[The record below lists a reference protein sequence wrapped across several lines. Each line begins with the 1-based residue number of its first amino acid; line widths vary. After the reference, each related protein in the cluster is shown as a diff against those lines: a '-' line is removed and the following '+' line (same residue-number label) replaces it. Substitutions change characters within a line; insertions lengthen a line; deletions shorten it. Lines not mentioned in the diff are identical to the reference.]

1 MRKVQVV
8 VAAVRMEQNGQGQ
21 CAHHVNKTPSS
32 FMPCSTAGSVLG
44 FHLHTALG
52 RKRRIRCAFSPQ
64 LDCNVS
70 KKKLSHSVT
79 LYFLSAE
86 YRIS

>member
-52 RKRRIRCAFSPQ
+52 
-64 LDCNVS
+64 
-70 KKKLSHSVT
+70 
-79 LYFLSAE
+79 
-86 YRIS
+86 